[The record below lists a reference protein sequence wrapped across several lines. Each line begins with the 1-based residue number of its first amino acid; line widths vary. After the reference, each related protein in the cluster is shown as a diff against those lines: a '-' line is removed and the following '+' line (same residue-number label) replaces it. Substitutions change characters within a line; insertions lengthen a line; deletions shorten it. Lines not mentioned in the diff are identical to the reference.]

1 MSRFQSCSTKK
12 EKTIIGGIRRKSGG
26 PKFELSD
33 EQKADIKSAFA
44 LFDKEDTGL
53 MATRDLKVAL
63 RALGFEP
70 KKEEIKKMVTEVD
83 KDGKGKI
90 TLDDFTQLMMMKM
103 ADKDSREEI
112 LKAFRLFDDE
122 NTGHI
127 SFDNLKR
134 VAKELG
140 ENVTDEE
147 LQEMIDEADNDKD
160 GKVSQDEFL
169 KIMKKTCLY

>member
-1 MSRFQSCSTKK
+1 MSTSTKK
-12 EKTIIGGIRRKSGG
+12 EKQIIGGIRRKSGG

-33 EQKADIKSAFA
+33 EQKADIKAAFA
-44 LFDKEDTGL
+44 LFDKDNSGF
-53 MATRDLKVAL
+53 MATRDLKVAI

-70 KKEEIKKMVTEVD
+70 KKEEIKKMVSEVD

-90 TLDDFTQLMMMKM
+90 NLEDFTQVMVAKM

-127 SFDNLKR
+127 TFENLKR

-147 LQEMIDEADNDKD
+147 MQEMIDEADNDKD